1 MARGQLTYRAIST
14 VSGGSMTIGTDTGT
28 LFGGFTLI
36 AGATGATL
44 TVKDSA
50 TTLYVTSGAA
60 GAYITVGPYATPIA
74 CKQIVVTCSNTVGS
88 YVIFVAK

>member
-1 MARGQLTYRAIST
+1 MGYKMPAYALIST
-14 VSGGSMTIGTDTGT
+14 VSGAGITVATDKGT

-60 GAYITVGPYATPIA
+60 GTYITVGPYAVPLA
-74 CKQIVVTCSNTVGS
+74 CDQIVVTCSNTVGS